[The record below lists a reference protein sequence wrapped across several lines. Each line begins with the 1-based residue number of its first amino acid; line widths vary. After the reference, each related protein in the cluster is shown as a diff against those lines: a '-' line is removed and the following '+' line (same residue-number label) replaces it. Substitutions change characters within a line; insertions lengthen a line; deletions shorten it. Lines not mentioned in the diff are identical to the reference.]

1 MLIIGIQTEN
11 ICYFEILRFML
22 RNKSKSVIIKV
33 FIYILINMM
42 PKHEYLGLF
51 HLLYAIDYKF
61 HYIYKI
67 PTK

>member
-1 MLIIGIQTEN
+1 MLIIDLQTEG
-11 ICYFEILRFML
+11 ICYFEILRFKL
-22 RNKSKSVIIKV
+22 RNKSEPIIIKV

-42 PKHEYLGLF
+42 PKHEYLGLS
-51 HLLYAIDYKF
+51 HLLYATDYKF